1 MKRAIS
7 RHYNNMRFIHTADW
21 HLGNQM
27 HDIDRKAEYEAFFR
41 FLKEKIFEKKA
52 EALVVAGDVFDT
64 VNPSIE
70 ARRLYYTF
78 LASLVDSPCKNVII
92 VGGNHDSS
100 ALLDSARELLEVLN
114 IRVVG
119 SINNLSYSDLCFE
132 LKNEAGEMSG
142 ICMAVPFVREIEL
155 RNLLSGSDEENGAKK
170 SEKVTDSD
178 LYALGYKMLYEKA
191 FAEAEKLRAGRK
203 IPIVATGH
211 LYASGLEG
219 RLASKKSS
227 EKSDDGVKVLDVL
240 GTLGKVPPSVFPK
253 ADYVALGHIHYA
265 SMVEKNPAVRYSGS
279 PFVMG
284 FDEANIPHCVLFVD
298 LEKNALSVEKIE
310 SPRTVLY
317 KRLSG
322 DLSEIKSELKNL
334 SEISPQKPTFLELC
348 YKKEIG
354 VNAQEF
360 LSEEIRALSEKYAV
374 VSWKIAES
382 DAALLHGGFEGF
394 DASEIKNLD
403 DKAVFT
409 ELILSK
415 SGLERESE
423 EGKALLEKFLP
434 LFMKIAEGV

>member
-1 MKRAIS
+1 
-7 RHYNNMRFIHTADW
+7 MRFIHTADW

-41 FLKEKIFEKKA
+41 FLKAQISEKNA
-52 EALVVAGDVFDT
+52 EMLIVAGDVFDT
-64 VNPSIE
+64 VNPSVE

-78 LASLVDSPCKNVII
+78 LASLVDSCCKNVVI

-100 ALLDSARELLEVLN
+100 ALLDSAKELLEVLN

-119 SINNLSYSDLCFE
+119 SINNLSYADLCFE
-132 LKNEAGEMSG
+132 LRDSDGKVNG
-142 ICMAVPFVREIEL
+142 ICMAIPFVRELEL
-155 RNLLSGSDEENGAKK
+155 RNLLSESKK
-170 SEKVTDSD
+170 IEDGD
-178 LYALGYKMLYEKA
+178 LYALGYKLLYEKA
-191 FAEAEKLRAGRK
+191 FAEAEKLRAGRT
-203 IPIVATGH
+203 IPIIATGH

-219 RLASKKSS
+219 RLSEIKSN

-284 FDEANIPHCVLFVD
+284 FDEANLSHGVLCVSLG
-298 LEKNALSVEKIE
+298 EKNALSVEKIE

-317 KRLSG
+317 RRISG
-322 DLSEIKSELKNL
+322 TLSEIKTELAHLSKIESEK
-334 SEISPQKPTFLELC
+334 KCYLELC